1 MNVSLSNRIPH
12 SCGAGCYPARRLAI
26 GAVALLTFAAALPAF
41 AQDAPCAGLPPG
53 KHSLLER
60 FTTDFGLTCEQ
71 QLKVEPL
78 LHAEESVSKPLLAF
92 GAFTSDEQQAVMLK
106 IKLAARRQVRALL
119 TTDQQ
124 KKMDTEIESTAR
136 GGSKGGKK
144 GAPKKAPAKVDA
156 FANEE
161 ALSTAIRNYAAL
173 EPAEKAAMI
182 LQVKQAARRDN
193 TLELTAD
200 QQKQI
205 DTDIHQLTGK

>member
-1 MNVSLSNRIPH
+1 MNVLLNNRIPR
-12 SCGAGCYPARRLAI
+12 SCGAGCYPARRLAA
-26 GAVALLTFAAALPAF
+26 GAFALLFIAAALPAF
-41 AQDAPCAGLPPG
+41 AQEAPCAGLPPG

-60 FTTDFGLTCEQ
+60 FTADFGLTCEQ
-71 QLKVEPL
+71 QLRVEPL

-92 GAFTSDEQQAVMLK
+92 AAFTSEEQQAVMLK

-119 TTDQQ
+119 TPGQQ
-124 KKMDTEIESTAR
+124 KKMDAEIESTAK

-173 EPAEKAAMI
+173 EPAEKTAMI
-182 LQVKQAARRDN
+182 LQVKQAALRDN

-200 QQKQI
+200 QQEQI
-205 DTDIHQLTGK
+205 DSDIHQLTGK

>member
-1 MNVSLSNRIPH
+1 MKTLHTV
-12 SCGAGCYPARRLAI
+12 
-26 GAVALLTFAAALPAF
+26 LLCAAAVLPAL
-41 AQDAPCAGLPPG
+41 AQDAPAPCAGLPPG

-60 FTTDFGLTCEQ
+60 FTADFGLTCEQ

-92 GAFTSDEQQAVMLK
+92 AAFTSEEQQAVMLR

-119 TTDQQ
+119 TADQQ
-124 KKMDTEIESTAR
+124 KKMDTEIESTAK

-144 GAPKKAPAKVDA
+144 GAPKKAPAKVDGYV
-156 FANEE
+156 NEE
-161 ALSTAIRNYAAL
+161 ALSSAIQNYAAL
-173 EPAEKAAMI
+173 QPVEKTAMI

-205 DTDIHQLTGK
+205 DSDIHQLTGK